1 MGCVP
6 SGNVIVCSP
15 FAIGKST
22 WVIEHNGPCSSMLPS
37 GHHDNGRITTT
48 SPMTDRSHGLSPGC
62 YAPGCV
68 AASRRASNDVR
79 RMRKRTARRGRY
91 GRWPMAVGFGQNLVC
106 FPKDFVHP
114 PIVVYVAKI
123 WLVTLQESNV
133 VLAGNSTIYFDD
145 FSRTKPLFTGDHP
158 ASDVWL
164 PEGMYQVLINYCR
177 STELIWYMDFPKSLR
192 SDRYA
197 PFLKISGTTE
207 FCHLGTCFSP
217 NLTHSIPSHTYDCLW
232 ILAIDVGILTILN
245 SRELKSGW
253 NARWIIAYEP
263 SWRQIDRI
271 LLTSKCK
278 AKLASHSNGWFR
290 RKIRY
295 SGSRPRWWEDRG
307 TMNCRIA
314 S

>member
-177 STELIWYMDFPKSLR
+177 PTENWFDTWISRRVWDLTDMHHFWRSRGRQNFAIWGHVSVQTWPIAFHP
-192 SDRYA
+192 
-197 PFLKISGTTE
+197 IHTTASE
-207 FCHLGTCFSP
+207 FWPLM
-217 NLTHSIPSHTYDCLW
+217 
-232 ILAIDVGILTILN
+232 
-245 SRELKSGW
+245 
-253 NARWIIAYEP
+253 
-263 SWRQIDRI
+263 
-271 LLTSKCK
+271 
-278 AKLASHSNGWFR
+278 
-290 RKIRY
+290 
-295 SGSRPRWWEDRG
+295 WEY
-307 TMNCRIA
+307 
-314 S
+314 